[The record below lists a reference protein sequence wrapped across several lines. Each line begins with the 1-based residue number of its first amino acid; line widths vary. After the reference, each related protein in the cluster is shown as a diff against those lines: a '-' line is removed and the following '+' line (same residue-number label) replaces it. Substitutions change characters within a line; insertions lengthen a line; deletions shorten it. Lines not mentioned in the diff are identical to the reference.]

1 MATATATSVKI
12 NPKGELPGG
21 VDEKCYAEIPLH
33 SPGLW
38 GLPDSSLFLDFNLP
52 LLLLQLAVIFL
63 LTQSLHLVLKRI
75 RLPRLISEIL
85 AGIILGP
92 TMLGKV
98 PKFTENLFP
107 QSGEVFIDLMSKIGY
122 IFFIFLSGVKMD
134 PKVVLR
140 SGSRAWT
147 IGLLAVILP
156 VASFASLYFGFFSQD
171 VNLHR
176 YRQPA
181 TQSIF
186 LIQGLIAFPV
196 VASLLVD
203 LKIMNSELGRLAL
216 ASSLISDLFSNLGLT
231 IFSTLRI
238 GFLAEITTVI
248 SVQSFVLLLG
258 IILLIVFTVRPF
270 SLWVI
275 KRTPEGR
282 PVNSVYIISASVAV
296 FLAVILVDNAGLNYQ
311 YGPFILGLV
320 IPDGPPLGST
330 LVDKLETLVSGMLA
344 PLLITYCGMKVNL
357 VDLYDLVFLNWVWV
371 MVFFCLTVKYAS
383 VFLPALACK
392 VPPKDAAALAFI
404 MISQGVIQMSF
415 YLNNVINQTFD
426 GETFSMLT
434 ASVLLI
440 AALSHF
446 CVGSLNDHTRIYA
459 GYQKR
464 DIQHASSNSE
474 LRLLSC
480 AHRFDDVVGVRKL
493 LDASFPC
500 KESPLAVY
508 ALHLVE
514 LAGRASPVLID
525 HQLGQ
530 KNTSGVARSQKI
542 VEVFIAFENQ
552 FLGSATTHF
561 FTSMSLPRFMHQDI
575 CSLAFNKLASMII
588 LPFHRK
594 WNHQGKII
602 LDSSNLRTINNN
614 VLDLAPCSVGIL
626 IDRQKIR
633 RLAIQSDNESSM
645 YQVAVVFMGGND
657 DREALAYAKRM
668 SRSPGLQLTVVRFVS
683 WDIDVRENQWDAVL
697 DAEMLKEVRLLGQH
711 QDNIVYREE
720 RVKDGAETALVIHA
734 MEEAFDLIMVGR
746 RHRDDLQ
753 QLLGLNEW
761 NDLPELGPVGDML
774 AAAEINRPVSVLVVQ
789 QQIVKNK

>member
-1 MATATATSVKI
+1 MATAAVSLVKLT
-12 NPKGELPGG
+12 GELPGA
-21 VDEKCYAEIPLH
+21 VSEKCYAEIPLH
-33 SPGLW
+33 SPGIW
-38 GLPDSSLFLDFNLP
+38 GLPDASLFLDFNLP
-52 LLLLQLAVIFL
+52 LLLLQLALIFF

-92 TMLGKV
+92 TMLGKI
-98 PKFTENLFP
+98 PNFTENLFP
-107 QSGEVFIDLMSKIGY
+107 QSGEIFIDLMSKIGY

-147 IGLLAVILP
+147 VGLLAVILP
-156 VASFASLYFGFFSQD
+156 VASFASFYFGFFSD
-171 VNLHR
+171 DANLHR

-181 TQSIF
+181 AQNIF
-186 LIQGLIAFPV
+186 LIQSLIAFPV

-238 GFLAEITTVI
+238 GLLAEITTVI

-258 IILLIVFTVRPF
+258 IILLIVFTVRPI
-270 SLWVI
+270 SLWII

-282 PVNSVYIISASVAV
+282 PVNSIYITWASVCV
-296 FLAVILVDNAGLNYQ
+296 LLAVILVDNAGLNYQ

-330 LVDKLETLVSGMLA
+330 LVDKLETLVSGLLA
-344 PLLITYCGMKVNL
+344 PLLVTYCGMKVNL

-383 VFLPALACK
+383 VFLSSLACK

-404 MISQGVIQMSF
+404 MTSQGVIQMSF
-415 YLNNVINQTFD
+415 YLNNVINQTVD

-446 CVGSLNDHTRIYA
+446 CVGTLYDHTRIYT

-480 AHRFDDVVGVRKL
+480 AHRFDDVAGVRKI

-500 KESPLAVY
+500 KESPLSVY

-530 KNTSGVARSQKI
+530 KNTSGVARSQKM
-542 VEVFIAFENQ
+542 VEVFIAFETQ
-552 FLGSATTHF
+552 FLGSASTHF

-575 CSLAFNKLASMII
+575 CSLAFDKLASMII

-594 WNHQGKII
+594 WNQQGKII

-626 IDRQKIR
+626 IDRQKIK
-633 RLAIQSDNESSM
+633 RLASQSGNESSM

-668 SRSPGLQLTVVRFVS
+668 SRSPELQLTVVRFVS

-720 RVKDGAETALVIHA
+720 RVKDGAETALIIHA

>member
-1 MATATATSVKI
+1 
-12 NPKGELPGG
+12 
-21 VDEKCYAEIPLH
+21 
-33 SPGLW
+33 
-38 GLPDSSLFLDFNLP
+38 
-52 LLLLQLAVIFL
+52 
-63 LTQSLHLVLKRI
+63 
-75 RLPRLISEIL
+75 
-85 AGIILGP
+85 
-92 TMLGKV
+92 
-98 PKFTENLFP
+98 
-107 QSGEVFIDLMSKIGY
+107 
-122 IFFIFLSGVKMD
+122 
-134 PKVVLR
+134 
-140 SGSRAWT
+140 
-147 IGLLAVILP
+147 
-156 VASFASLYFGFFSQD
+156 
-171 VNLHR
+171 
-176 YRQPA
+176 
-181 TQSIF
+181 
-186 LIQGLIAFPV
+186 
-196 VASLLVD
+196 
-203 LKIMNSELGRLAL
+203 
-216 ASSLISDLFSNLGLT
+216 
-231 IFSTLRI
+231 
-238 GFLAEITTVI
+238 
-248 SVQSFVLLLG
+248 
-258 IILLIVFTVRPF
+258 
-270 SLWVI
+270 
-275 KRTPEGR
+275 
-282 PVNSVYIISASVAV
+282 
-296 FLAVILVDNAGLNYQ
+296 
-311 YGPFILGLV
+311 
-320 IPDGPPLGST
+320 
-330 LVDKLETLVSGMLA
+330 
-344 PLLITYCGMKVNL
+344 
-357 VDLYDLVFLNWVWV
+357 
-371 MVFFCLTVKYAS
+371 
-383 VFLPALACK
+383 
-392 VPPKDAAALAFI
+392 
-404 MISQGVIQMSF
+404 
-415 YLNNVINQTFD
+415 
-426 GETFSMLT
+426 MLT

-446 CVGSLNDHTRIYA
+446 CVGTLYDHTRIYA

-480 AHRFDDVVGVRKL
+480 AHRFDDVAGVRKI

-500 KESPLAVY
+500 KESPLSVY

-530 KNTSGVARSQKI
+530 KNTSGVARSQKM
-542 VEVFIAFENQ
+542 VEVFIAFETQ
-552 FLGSATTHF
+552 FLGSASTHF

-575 CSLAFNKLASMII
+575 CSLAFDKLASMII

-594 WNHQGKII
+594 WNQQGKII

-626 IDRQKIR
+626 IDRQKIK
-633 RLAIQSDNESSM
+633 RLASQSGNESSM

-668 SRSPGLQLTVVRFVS
+668 SRSPELQLTVVRFVS

-720 RVKDGAETALVIHA
+720 RVKDGAETALIIHA

>member
-1 MATATATSVKI
+1 
-12 NPKGELPGG
+12 
-21 VDEKCYAEIPLH
+21 
-33 SPGLW
+33 
-38 GLPDSSLFLDFNLP
+38 
-52 LLLLQLAVIFL
+52 
-63 LTQSLHLVLKRI
+63 
-75 RLPRLISEIL
+75 
-85 AGIILGP
+85 
-92 TMLGKV
+92 MLGKI
-98 PKFTENLFP
+98 PDFTETLFP
-107 QSGEVFIDLMSKIGY
+107 QPGEIFIDLMSKIGY

-134 PKVVLR
+134 AKMVLR

-147 IGLLAVILP
+147 VGLLAVILP
-156 VASFASLYFGFFSQD
+156 VASFASLYFGYFSLD
-171 VNLHR
+171 ENMHR
-176 YRQPA
+176 YRKPA

-186 LIQGLIAFPV
+186 LIQSLIAFPV

-216 ASSLISDLFSNLGLT
+216 ASTLISDLFSNLGLT

-238 GFLAEITTVI
+238 GVSAEIPMVI
-248 SVQSFVLLLG
+248 FVQSFVLLVG
-258 IILLIVFTVRPF
+258 IILLIVFTVRPL
-270 SLWVI
+270 SLWII

-282 PVNSVYIISASVAV
+282 PVNSVYIVCASVTV
-296 FLAVILVDNAGLNYQ
+296 MLAVILTDNAGLNYQ

-330 LVDKLETLVSGMLA
+330 LVEKLETMVSGMLA
-344 PLLITYCGMKVNL
+344 PLLVTYCGMKVNL
-357 VDLYDLVFLNWVWV
+357 VDLYDLTFLYWVWV

-404 MISQGVIQMSF
+404 MSTQGVIQMSF
-415 YLNNVINQTFD
+415 YFNNIINQTFD

-446 CVGSLNDHTRIYA
+446 CVGSLYDHTRIYA

-474 LRLLSC
+474 LRLLLC
-480 AHRFDDVVGVRKL
+480 THRFDDAVAIRKV

-500 KESPLAVY
+500 KESPLSVY

-530 KNTSGVARSQKI
+530 KNVSGISRSQKI
-542 VEVFIAFENQ
+542 VDVFLSFEQ
-552 FLGSATTHF
+552 QYLGSASTHF

-575 CSLAFNKLASMII
+575 CSLAFDKLASMII
-588 LPFHRK
+588 LPFYRK

-602 LDSSNLRTINNN
+602 LDSSNIRTINNN
-614 VLDLAPCSVGIL
+614 VLDMAPCSVGIL
-626 IDRQKIR
+626 IDRQKIK
-633 RLAIQSDNESSM
+633 RLTSQSSQSTM
-645 YQVAVVFMGGND
+645 YDVAVVFIGGND
-657 DREALAYAKRM
+657 DREALAYARRM
-668 SRSPGLQLTVVRFVS
+668 SKSPEIHLTVVRFVS
-683 WDIDVRENQWDAVL
+683 WDIDIRENDWDAVL
-697 DAEMLKEVRLLGQH
+697 DAELLKEVRVLGQN

-720 RVKDGAETALVIHA
+720 RVKDGAETALIIHA